1 MKLKTL
7 AATLAGVFAAG
18 GPGLLAAHPAAE
30 YNPATDRDLFISGAS
45 APELALLEYMSDE
58 FCAAGSLDIY
68 IAANQ
73 FIYYCTPNASLGLG
87 SARVALRKSS
97 VGGSGNGTGPA
108 CARATTIPFLNFSAI
123 GTVTSAFP
131 TATISG
137 STRTAFSVPATFTT
151 TGAAV
156 QVDGGFS
163 DLEPSLFPDLPGIT
177 ACFTPP
183 PSTSVVSNPVFGI
196 IFGVPVTKAFR
207 DALQTA
213 QGLTPGSETV
223 QDMPSLTLQQL
234 RSIYRGALSNTSAI
248 PGGGLPAQQIFIAR
262 RVGTSGT
269 QRSFAAYFLNQRCIP
284 GVVAFAGNDV
294 LPAQADSLCAST
306 SPPTVYHGSGS
317 QNVVNCLNNH
327 NAAGRYAVGVLS
339 TEFVPNTS
347 TGTGGAGYRFIKI
360 GGAVPSLLQTLESR
374 HELWYE
380 ATCQYRSDA
389 RNTDVLQKIC
399 GGPGASPAPGIGS
412 ASVIQKLIVQ
422 QHFTDGGV
430 KQFAGVMG
438 LYAPPGSVPPA
449 PPMTNASVGLN
460 PVQSAIRSVAG
471 GPNSCQP
478 PILQVPTSNKN
489 TAGGMIY

>member
-7 AATLAGVFAAG
+7 AAALAGVFAAG
-18 GPGLLAAHPAAE
+18 GHGIVAAHPASQ
-30 YNPATDRDLFISGAS
+30 YNPAIDRDLFISGAS
-45 APELALLEYMSDE
+45 APELALLEYMADE
-58 FCAAGSLDIY
+58 FCAPGTLDIY
-68 IAANQ
+68 ITTNQ
-73 FIYYCTPNASLGLG
+73 FVYYCTPNASLGLG

-97 VGGSGNGTGPA
+97 QGGSGNGTGPA
-108 CARATTIPFLNFSAI
+108 CARATTIQFINFSAV
-123 GTVTSAFP
+123 GAVTAAFP
-131 TATISG
+131 TATIAG

-151 TGAAV
+151 TGASV

-163 DLEPSLFPDLPGIT
+163 DLEPALFPDLPGIN

-183 PSTSVVSNPVFGI
+183 GGTTIVSNPVFGI

-207 DALQTA
+207 DALQQA
-213 QGLTPGSETV
+213 QGLTVGAETV
-223 QDMPSLTLQQL
+223 QDMPSLTMQQL
-234 RSIYRGALSNTSAI
+234 RSIYRGSLTNTSAI
-248 PGGGLPAQQIFIAR
+248 PGGGLPAQQIYVAR

-269 QRSFAAYFLNQRCIP
+269 QRSFAGYFLSQRCIP
-284 GVVAFAGNDV
+284 GVASFAGSD
-294 LPAQADSLCAST
+294 LIPAQADSLCAST
-306 SPPTVYHGSGS
+306 SPPIVYHGSGS

-327 NAAGRYAVGVLS
+327 NGAGRYAVGVLS

-347 TGTGGAGYRFIKI
+347 TGTDGAGYRFIKI

-374 HELWYE
+374 HEFWYE

-389 RNTDVLQKIC
+389 RNTDILQKIC
-399 GGPGASPAPGIGS
+399 GGAGASPAPGIG
-412 ASVIQKLIVQ
+412 AAGVVQKLIVQ

-430 KQFAGVMG
+430 KQWAGVMG

-449 PPMTNASVGLN
+449 PPMTNASVALA
-460 PVQSAIRSVAG
+460 PVQSAIRSVGG

-489 TAGGMIY
+489 PAGGMIY